1 MNSIMKKVMT
11 TAALMMVFSGAAT
24 AATQNTTRFSQMNK
38 HEKAVIAHDM
48 MNNGRSGAHQVMS
61 SDHKNKSPAEQ
72 NVSENTITDF
82 SQMNEHEQAA
92 VAHDMMN
99 NGRTGQHQVISNKHN
114 QLAGD
119 NTNTTA
125 NNSTATPFSQMSQ
138 QERAA
143 VSLDMMNNGRSGP
156 HQLLA
161 EQHRRQS

>member
-1 MNSIMKKVMT
+1 MKSIMKT
-11 TAALMMVFSGAAT
+11 LLTSAALMMVFSGAAT
-24 AATQNTTRFSQMNK
+24 AATQNTTRFSQMNE
-38 HEKAVIAHDM
+38 HEKAVVAHDM

-72 NVSENTITDF
+72 KAAENTVAGF

-92 VAHDMMN
+92 VALDMMN

-119 NTNTTA
+119 KADITA

-143 VSLDMMNNGRSGP
+143 VSRDMTNNGRSGP

>member
-1 MNSIMKKVMT
+1 MKSIMKKVIT
-11 TAALMMVFSGAAT
+11 TAALMMIFSGAAT
-24 AATQNTTRFSQMNK
+24 AATQNTTRFSQMNE
-38 HEKAVIAHDM
+38 HEKAVVAHDM

-61 SDHKNKSPAEQ
+61 SDHKNKVPAEQ
-72 NVSENTITDF
+72 KAAENTTTGF
-82 SQMNEHEQAA
+82 SQMNQHEQAA

-99 NGRTGQHQVISNKHN
+99 NGRAGQHQVISNKHSR
-114 QLAGD
+114 LAGD
-119 NTNTTA
+119 KTDTAA

-143 VSLDMMNNGRSGP
+143 VSRDMMNNGRSGP

>member
-1 MNSIMKKVMT
+1 MKSIMKTLLT
-11 TAALMMVFSGAAT
+11 TTALMMVFSGAAT
-24 AATQNTTRFSQMNK
+24 AATQNTTNFNQMNE
-38 HEKAVIAHDM
+38 HEKAVVAHDM

-61 SDHKNKSPAEQ
+61 SDHKNKISAEQ
-72 NVSENTITDF
+72 KASENTVTGF
-82 SQMNEHEQAA
+82 SQMNEHKQAA

-99 NGRTGQHQVISNKHN
+99 NGRSGQHQVISNKHN

-119 NTNTTA
+119 KANTTA
-125 NNSTATPFSQMSQ
+125 NNGTATLFSQMSQ

-143 VSLDMMNNGRSGP
+143 VSRDMMNNGRSGP

>member
-1 MNSIMKKVMT
+1 MKRIMKT
-11 TAALMMVFSGAAT
+11 LLTSAALMMVFSGAAT
-24 AATQNTTRFSQMNK
+24 AATQNTTRFSQMNE
-38 HEKAVIAHDM
+38 HEKAVVAHDM
-48 MNNGRSGAHQVMS
+48 MNNGRSGAHQVMR
-61 SDHKNKSPAEQ
+61 SDHKNKSSSEQ
-72 NVSENTITDF
+72 KASENTTTGF

-99 NGRTGQHQVISNKHN
+99 NGRTGQHQVSSNKHN

-119 NTNTTA
+119 KTEITA
-125 NNSTATPFSQMSQ
+125 NISTAIPFSQMSQ

-143 VSLDMMNNGRSGP
+143 VSRDMMNNGRSGP

>member
-1 MNSIMKKVMT
+1 MKKVIT

-24 AATQNTTRFSQMNK
+24 AATQNTPRFSQMNE
-38 HEKAVIAHDM
+38 HEKAVVAHDM
-48 MNNGRSGAHQVMS
+48 MNNGRSGAHQVIS
-61 SDHKNKSPAEQ
+61 NDHKNKAPAEQ
-72 NVSENTITDF
+72 KATENTTTGF

-99 NGRTGQHQVISNKHN
+99 NGRAGQHQVISNKHN
-114 QLAGD
+114 QLAGNKTD
-119 NTNTTA
+119 TAA
-125 NNSTATPFSQMSQ
+125 NNSIATPFSQMSQ

-143 VSLDMMNNGRSGP
+143 VSRDMMNNGRSGP